1 MFVTNKPNFSKKP
14 DFESM
19 IPYSE
24 WDTSITY
31 NLVVKEQIYCCL
43 KFNHNLFP
51 KLKNMFL

>member
-1 MFVTNKPNFSKKP
+1 MA

-24 WDTSITY
+24 GDTSITC